1 MGCSP
6 TKINTNTFILGQV
19 AQNVSTIKD
28 LKITEGMLVQEN
40 KGNPFENY
48 DQVKVLGE
56 GTFGKVFLGKN
67 KISHV
72 LRAIKQIQKDK
83 AEMGEEEEKAIINEI
98 NILKSLDHPNIMKV
112 YEYYNSEKV
121 LSIVSELCTGGELYE
136 KISSSGYLSE
146 KVSKYIMKQ
155 LLSAVSFCHE
165 NGIIHR
171 DLKPENLL
179 IESEEE
185 AKMEYFTIKVI
196 DFGTS
201 DKLNKGKT
209 MKEQIGTPSDIAPEV
224 LIGKYN
230 EKCDLWSCGVIL
242 YILLCGVPP
251 FYGETDDEI
260 YDAVKKG
267 NLVFEE
273 KQWLNISE
281 NAKDLIRKLLVKNY
295 DKRLSAKDALKHD
308 WFKNIEEINQV
319 SKEEMK
325 KIVLNIHKYSAT
337 QKLQQATLAFIVHNL
352 IKREDIKEI
361 RKCFIEFDKNG
372 DGRLDKNELVKGLS
386 LVLSE
391 EESNKEVDRIMEI
404 IDVDGNGFIEYE
416 EFLRA
421 SLDKKKILTVENV
434 RAVFR
439 TFDKDDSGKISP
451 DELKMVMGQGADNI
465 DDNVWMQIVNEID
478 LNHDGEISF
487 YEFDKMM
494 DLVRDDIDM
503 ENDSFKK

>member
-6 TKINTNTFILGQV
+6 TKLNKNTFISVQ
-19 AQNVSTIKD
+19 APQNVSTIKD

-56 GTFGKVFLGKN
+56 GTFGKVFLVKN

-121 LSIVSELCTGGELYE
+121 LSIVSELCTGGELYD
-136 KISSSGYLSE
+136 KISSSGSLSE

-209 MKEQIGTPSDIAPEV
+209 MKEQIGTPFYIAPEV
-224 LIGKYN
+224 LSGKYN
-230 EKCDLWSCGVIL
+230 EKCDL
-242 YILLCGVPP
+242 
-251 FYGETDDEI
+251 
-260 YDAVKKG
+260 
-267 NLVFEE
+267 
-273 KQWLNISE
+273 
-281 NAKDLIRKLLVKNY
+281 
-295 DKRLSAKDALKHD
+295 
-308 WFKNIEEINQV
+308 
-319 SKEEMK
+319 
-325 KIVLNIHKYSAT
+325 
-337 QKLQQATLAFIVHNL
+337 
-352 IKREDIKEI
+352 
-361 RKCFIEFDKNG
+361 
-372 DGRLDKNELVKGLS
+372 
-386 LVLSE
+386 
-391 EESNKEVDRIMEI
+391 
-404 IDVDGNGFIEYE
+404 
-416 EFLRA
+416 
-421 SLDKKKILTVENV
+421 
-434 RAVFR
+434 
-439 TFDKDDSGKISP
+439 
-451 DELKMVMGQGADNI
+451 
-465 DDNVWMQIVNEID
+465 
-478 LNHDGEISF
+478 
-487 YEFDKMM
+487 
-494 DLVRDDIDM
+494 
-503 ENDSFKK
+503 